1 MMYHYKINIVIYFN
15 SYKIN
20 IIFNLLYFLGMEN
33 KESQYKYVLA
43 ELKSFYEKYNNKQ
56 YRLSLNSKY
65 TSIVSLLKNHVS
77 GLFFVGFYE
86 VVEVVDLEGNKTG
99 KYFLLL
105 NHNNLGEK
113 YLEIGAYQ
121 STILA
126 TPRIA
131 YGKG

>member
-1 MMYHYKINIVIYFN
+1 
-15 SYKIN
+15 
-20 IIFNLLYFLGMEN
+20 MEN

-99 KYFLLL
+99 NWLFQ
-105 NHNNLGEK
+105 
-113 YLEIGAYQ
+113 I
-121 STILA
+121 
-126 TPRIA
+126 
-131 YGKG
+131 

>member
-1 MMYHYKINIVIYFN
+1 M
-15 SYKIN
+15 
-20 IIFNLLYFLGMEN
+20 
-33 KESQYKYVLA
+33 A

-99 KYFLLL
+99 
-105 NHNNLGEK
+105 NHINKSIRREIFRGWCI
-113 YLEIGAYQ
+113 LEYHIGN
-121 STILA
+121 T
-126 TPRIA
+126 
-131 YGKG
+131 